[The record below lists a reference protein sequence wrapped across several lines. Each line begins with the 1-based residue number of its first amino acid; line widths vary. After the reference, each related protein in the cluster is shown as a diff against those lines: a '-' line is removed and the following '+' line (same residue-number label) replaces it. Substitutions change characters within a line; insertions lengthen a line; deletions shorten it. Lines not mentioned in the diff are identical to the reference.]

1 MKGPSKTKRELLAVL
16 EQKVKEFERSEELR
30 KRTGETLWES
40 EQRFHNLVEA
50 TSDWIWEINSDGYYT
65 YVSPKIKDLL
75 GYEPEDVLGKTPFD
89 LMPENEIKRVGALFK
104 DIEKSRQPFRGLT
117 NVNVH
122 KSGREVVLET
132 NGVPIIDA
140 WGNFL
145 GYRGFDRDITERKMT
160 EEALRTSQLRLSEAM
175 SLASIVY
182 WEDDPEKNL
191 LLLNDPFYTF
201 HGTNA
206 EKEGGY
212 RMAKEEY
219 AKRFIHPDDLPL
231 FSQLVKKNA
240 ECRDTE
246 SVSDFEHRIIRRDGK
261 VRYVFTRVR
270 IIRDGSKHPARV
282 YGTDQDIT
290 DRKLAEEERE
300 KLILKLRE
308 ALSQVKALSGL
319 LPICSSCNKIRNKQG
334 HWEQMETYIRDRSEA
349 DFSHSICPECAEML
363 YPEIMKENNE

>member
-1 MKGPSKTKRELLAVL
+1 
-16 EQKVKEFERSEELR
+16 
-30 KRTGETLWES
+30 
-40 EQRFHNLVEA
+40 
-50 TSDWIWEINSDGYYT
+50 
-65 YVSPKIKDLL
+65 
-75 GYEPEDVLGKTPFD
+75 
-89 LMPENEIKRVGALFK
+89 
-104 DIEKSRQPFRGLT
+104 
-117 NVNVH
+117 
-122 KSGREVVLET
+122 
-132 NGVPIIDA
+132 
-140 WGNFL
+140 
-145 GYRGFDRDITERKMT
+145 
-160 EEALRTSQLRLSEAM
+160 
-175 SLASIVY
+175 
-182 WEDDPEKNL
+182 
-191 LLLNDPFYTF
+191 
-201 HGTNA
+201 
-206 EKEGGY
+206 
-212 RMAKEEY
+212 MAKEEY

-270 IIRDGSKHPARV
+270 IIRDGSKHPARF